1 LSGFPVEEPPEIGFY
16 ARPGN
21 NAANPAIQLGPPQ
34 TADQAHIQAVKV
46 QRLDS
51 FFFLFFISHE
61 SRMKN
66 F

>member
-1 LSGFPVEEPPEIGFY
+1 MHGRETMPQIPQF
-16 ARPGN
+16 
-21 NAANPAIQLGPPQ
+21 QLGPPQ
-34 TADQAHIQAVKV
+34 TADQEHIQAVKV

-66 F
+66 CSDDAA